1 MEIQATWRAM
11 LIYDNGGNMKCLN
24 CGNSSFDRPVDK
36 SSLEIWHCKEC
47 GNECAV
53 HCNYIPDLSGMQI
66 SDLFIGTA
74 SIGSGPDALKSLMKL
89 KRVLA
94 FAERFEP
101 AQLEAQYRAGKHEWD
116 LGYFLGFEVE
126 QASVMCQGA
135 GISVRF
141 EIVRTPPYAPSA
153 GQVQ

>member
-1 MEIQATWRAM
+1 MEIRATCPLT
-11 LIYDNGGNMKCLN
+11 LIYNNGGNMKCLN
-24 CGNSSFDRPVDK
+24 CGNSSFDRPADK

-53 HCNYIPDLSGMQI
+53 HCNYIPDLSGMQM

-74 SIGSGPDALKSLMKL
+74 FINPGLDALKSLMKL
-89 KRVLA
+89 KRILA

-101 AQLEAQYRAGKHEWD
+101 ARLEAQYRSGKHEWD
-116 LGYFLGFEVE
+116 LGEFLDFEVA

-135 GISVRF
+135 GVPVTF
-141 EIVRTPPYAPSA
+141 EIVRVPPYATSA
-153 GQVQ
+153 G

>member
-1 MEIQATWRAM
+1 MEIRATWRAT
-11 LIYDNGGNMKCLN
+11 LIHNNGGNMKCLN
-24 CGNSSFDRPVDK
+24 CGNSSFDRPVGK

-53 HCNYIPDLSGMQI
+53 HCNYIPDLSGMQM

-74 SIGSGPDALKSLMKL
+74 FINPGPDALKSLMKL

-101 AQLEAQYRAGKHEWD
+101 ARLEAQYRAGKHEWD
-116 LGYFLGFEVE
+116 LGYFLDFEVA
-126 QASVMCQGA
+126 QASAMCQGA
-135 GISVRF
+135 GVPVTF
-141 EIVRTPPYAPSA
+141 EIVRSPPYAISA
-153 GQVQ
+153 G